1 MPQFLKK
8 TGCKVFGAIVCILLL
23 AAGLFFGILTL
34 VVAGYG
40 GFSSQSALYTAL
52 VEDRLYRDADVIMNG
67 YFDPSDPSHPWV
79 SYYSGS
85 IFSGEKSNMLW
96 TITAQGSDTPV
107 LSTYDGEDSMLTV
120 SNTLNYSTTVSSPKD
135 VYTVDTQLF
144 YCGNRLYSFNADND
158 AFSPAFSTV
167 NSGSTEKITG
177 IASYP
182 DAMLTLGFTYDGIH
196 YAYESDEAEPGF
208 YWTDDDTETYTEVD
222 TTYTITCY
230 LLKDMPYNDQYRKL
244 YLFSNTLYSGR
255 YTLCAMTAGFLIPAL
270 ILLVLLCCTVGRV
283 NGKDEAVLN
292 PIHRIPGEL
301 ALLPVILI
309 CALGLGFLDGNFS
322 HYQTALVELGVAVAI
337 CAPFLAYF
345 VTTLCARVKTHT
357 LLRNTLCARLW
368 GFLRK
373 AGKSATAAGT
383 AVFLHLPL
391 IWKVMGAYLAL
402 CILELIGL
410 GLFYWGSGVF
420 YFLWIMEKL
429 LLGGVIAYV
438 CMSFLRLKSGA
449 ERISAGDYNTKVST
463 DHLVLEFKSTA
474 ETLNHIQDGINTA
487 VESRMR
493 SERLKTELITNVSH
507 DLKTPLTSIVSY
519 VDLLKQEPAGSPAA
533 EEYLQVLDRQSAR
546 LKKLIEDLVEA
557 SKASTGNITVHAEP
571 LDFSMML
578 GQALGE
584 YNERLT
590 KAGLTPVAK
599 LPEEPVMIS
608 ADGRLLW
615 RILDNLLGNA
625 VKYAMPG
632 TRLYVTL
639 TADTHAIVTFRNIS
653 RDPLDVTPEELMER
667 FVRGDSSRHT
677 EGSGLGL
684 SIAQSLAESMGG
696 EFLLSVDGD
705 LFKAAI
711 VFPTLP
717 APIPQEPPT
726 IEETP

>member
-8 TGCKVFGAIVCILLL
+8 TGWKVFCAIVCILLL

-34 VVAGYG
+34 VLADYG
-40 GFSSQSALYTAL
+40 GFSSQSALYTNL

-67 YFDPSDPSHPWV
+67 YFDPSDPTHPWV

-85 IFSGEKSNMLW
+85 IFTGNKSNMLW
-96 TITAQGSDTPV
+96 TITEEGSDTPV
-107 LSTYDGEDSMLTV
+107 LSTYDGQDSMLSV
-120 SNTLNYSTTVSSPKD
+120 STTQGYATTVSSAKD
-135 VYTVDTQLF
+135 VYTISTQLF
-144 YCGNRLYSFNADND
+144 YCDGKLYTYSDGD
-158 AFSPAFSTV
+158 DKFSPV
-167 NSGSTEKITG
+167 NSASNQKITG
-177 IASYP
+177 IESYP
-182 DAMLTLGFTYDGIH
+182 DTMLALGFTYNGSH
-196 YAYESDEAEPGF
+196 YAYEDTDAEPGF
-208 YWTDDDTETYTEVD
+208 YWTGDDTLTYTEVD

-230 LLKDMPYNDQYRKL
+230 LLKDMPHNDQYRRL
-244 YLFSNTLYSGR
+244 YLLSNTLYRER
-255 YTLCAMTAGFLIPAL
+255 YVLCGITAGLLIPAL

-292 PIHRIPGEL
+292 PIHRIPGEI
-301 ALLPVILI
+301 ALIPIVLGV
-309 CALGLGFLDGNFS
+309 ALGLSGLDSSFS
-322 HYQTALVELGVAVAI
+322 YYPTALIGLGFSAAI
-337 CAPFLAYF
+337 CAPFLVYF
-345 VTTLCARVKTHT
+345 FTTLCARIKTHT
-357 LLRNTLCARLW
+357 LLHNTLCARLW
-368 GFLRK
+368 KLIRK
-373 AGKSATAAGT
+373 AGKSATTAGT
-383 AVFLHLPL
+383 AFFLHLPL
-391 IWKVMGAYLAL
+391 IWKVMGAYLVL

-410 GLFYWGSGVF
+410 GLFFWGDGIL
-420 YFLWIMEKL
+420 YFLWAMEKL

-449 ERISAGDYNTKVST
+449 ERISAGDYNTKVPT

-474 ETLNHIQDGINTA
+474 DTLNHIQDGINTA

-557 SKASTGNITVHAEP
+557 SKASTGNITVHAAP

-584 YNERLT
+584 YNERLE

-599 LPEEPVMIS
+599 LPEAPVMIS

-653 RDPLDVTPEELMER
+653 REPLDVTPEELMER

-705 LFKAAI
+705 LFKAAV

-717 APIPQEPPT
+717 TPKPQEPDT
-726 IEETP
+726 KDTE

>member
-1 MPQFLKK
+1 MPQFMKK
-8 TGCKVFGAIVCILLL
+8 TGWKVFGAIVCILLL

-34 VVAGYG
+34 VIADCG
-40 GFSSQSALYTAL
+40 GFTSQSALYNSL
-52 VEDRLYRDADVIMNG
+52 VESRLYQDADIILTG
-67 YFDPSDPSHPWV
+67 YFDPSDPTHPWV
-79 SYYSGS
+79 SYYSGC
-85 IFSGEKSNMLW
+85 IYTGDNSNMLW
-96 TITAQGSDTPV
+96 TITEEGSDTPV
-107 LSTYDGEDSMLTV
+107 LSTYDGQDSMLSIST
-120 SNTLNYSTTVSSPKD
+120 SLGYTTTVSSAKD
-135 VYTVDTQLF
+135 VYTISTQLF
-144 YCGNRLYSFNADND
+144 YCDGNLYTYSEGDDRFYPINSA
-158 AFSPAFSTV
+158 STQ
-167 NSGSTEKITG
+167 KITG
-177 IASYP
+177 IESYP
-182 DAMLTLGFTYDGIH
+182 DTMLTLGFTYNGSH
-196 YAYESDEAEPGF
+196 YAYEDTDAEPGF
-208 YWTDDDTETYTEVD
+208 YWTGDDTLTYTDVSS
-222 TTYTITCY
+222 TYTITCY
-230 LLKDMPYNDQYRKL
+230 LLKDMPYNDQYRRL
-244 YLFSNTLYSGR
+244 YLFSNTLYRER
-255 YTLCAMTAGFLIPAL
+255 YVLCGITAGLLIPAL

-292 PIHRIPGEL
+292 PIHRIPGEI
-301 ALLPVILI
+301 ALIPIVLGV
-309 CALGLGFLDGNFS
+309 ALGLSGLDSSFS
-322 HYQTALVELGVAVAI
+322 YYPTALIGLGFSAAI
-337 CAPFLAYF
+337 CAPFLVYF
-345 VTTLCARVKTHT
+345 VTTLCARIKTHT
-357 LLRNTLCARLW
+357 LLHNTLCARLW
-368 GFLRK
+368 RFIRK
-373 AGKSATAAGT
+373 AGKSATAAGA

-410 GLFYWGSGVF
+410 GLLFWGNGIL
-420 YFLWIMEKL
+420 YFFWVIEKL

-463 DHLVLEFKSTA
+463 EHLVLEFKSTA

-557 SKASTGNITVHAEP
+557 SKASTGNITVHAAP

-584 YNERLT
+584 YNERLE

-599 LPEEPVMIS
+599 LPEAPVMIS

-653 RDPLDVTPEELMER
+653 REPLDVTPEELMER

-677 EGSGLGL
+677 EGNGLGL

-705 LFKAAI
+705 LFKAAV

-717 APIPQEPPT
+717 TPKSQEPPAST
-726 IEETP
+726 EEIE

>member
-1 MPQFLKK
+1 MPQFMKK
-8 TGCKVFGAIVCILLL
+8 TGWKVFGAIVCILLL

-34 VVAGYG
+34 VIADYG
-40 GFSSQSALYTAL
+40 GFSSQSALYTSL

-67 YFDPSDPSHPWV
+67 YFDPSDPTHPWV

-85 IFSGEKSNMLW
+85 IFTGDKSNMLW
-96 TITAQGSDTPV
+96 TITENGSDTPV
-107 LSTYDGEDSMLTV
+107 LSTYDGQDSMLSV
-120 SNTLNYSTTVSSPKD
+120 STTQGYTTTVSSAKD
-135 VYTVDTQLF
+135 VYTISTQLF
-144 YCGNRLYSFNADND
+144 YCDGKLYTYSDGD
-158 AFSPAFSTV
+158 DKFSPV
-167 NSGSTEKITG
+167 NSASTQKITG
-177 IASYP
+177 IESYP
-182 DAMLTLGFTYDGIH
+182 DIMLTLGFTYNGSH
-196 YAYESDEAEPGF
+196 YAYEDTDAEPGF
-208 YWTDDDTETYTEVD
+208 YWTGDDTLTYTEVD

-230 LLKDMPYNDQYRKL
+230 LLKDMPHNDQYRKL
-244 YLFSNTLYSGR
+244 YLLSNTLYRER
-255 YTLCAMTAGFLIPAL
+255 YTLCGITAGLLIPAL

-283 NGKDEAVLN
+283 NGRDEAVLN
-292 PIHRIPGEL
+292 PIHRIPGEI
-301 ALLPVILI
+301 ALVPIV
-309 CALGLGFLDGNFS
+309 LGLSLGLSGLDVSFS
-322 HYQTALVELGVAVAI
+322 YYQTALIGLGFSAAI
-337 CAPFLAYF
+337 CAPFLVYF
-345 VTTLCARVKTHT
+345 FTTLCVRIKTHT

-368 GFLRK
+368 RLIRK
-373 AGKSATAAGT
+373 AGKSATTAGT
-383 AVFLHLPL
+383 AFFLHLPL

-410 GLFYWGSGVF
+410 GLFFWGDGIL
-420 YFLWIMEKL
+420 YFFWAMEKL

-474 ETLNHIQDGINTA
+474 DTLNHIQDGINTA

-557 SKASTGNITVHAEP
+557 SKASTGNITVHAAP

-584 YNERLT
+584 YNERLE

-599 LPEEPVMIS
+599 LPEAPVMIS

-653 RDPLDVTPEELMER
+653 REPLDVTPEELMER

-705 LFKAAI
+705 LFKAAV

-717 APIPQEPPT
+717 TPKPQEPGAEDT
-726 IEETP
+726 D

>member
-1 MPQFLKK
+1 MPQFMKK
-8 TGCKVFGAIVCILLL
+8 TGWKVFGAIVCILLL

-34 VVAGYG
+34 VIADYG
-40 GFSSQSALYTAL
+40 GFTSQSALYNSL
-52 VEDRLYRDADVIMNG
+52 VESRLYQDADIILTG
-67 YFDPSDPSHPWV
+67 YFDPSDPTHPWV

-85 IFSGEKSNMLW
+85 IYTGDNSNMLW
-96 TITAQGSDTPV
+96 TITEEGSDTPV
-107 LSTYDGEDSMLTV
+107 LSTYDGQDSMLSIST
-120 SNTLNYSTTVSSPKD
+120 SLGYTTTVSSAKD
-135 VYTVDTQLF
+135 VYTISTQLF
-144 YCGNRLYSFNADND
+144 YCDGNLYTYSEGDDRFYPINSA
-158 AFSPAFSTV
+158 STQ
-167 NSGSTEKITG
+167 KITG
-177 IASYP
+177 IESYP
-182 DAMLTLGFTYDGIH
+182 DTMLTLGFTYNGSH
-196 YAYESDEAEPGF
+196 YAYEDTDAEPGF
-208 YWTDDDTETYTEVD
+208 YWTGDDTLTYTDVSS
-222 TTYTITCY
+222 TYTITCY
-230 LLKDMPYNDQYRKL
+230 LLKDMPYNDQYRRL
-244 YLFSNTLYSGR
+244 YLFSNTLYRER
-255 YTLCAMTAGFLIPAL
+255 YVLCGITAGLLIPAL

-292 PIHRIPGEL
+292 PIHRIPGEI
-301 ALLPVILI
+301 ALIPIVLGV
-309 CALGLGFLDGNFS
+309 ALGLSGLDSSFS
-322 HYQTALVELGVAVAI
+322 YYPTALIGLGFSAAI
-337 CAPFLAYF
+337 CAPFLVYF
-345 VTTLCARVKTHT
+345 VTTLCARIKTHT
-357 LLRNTLCARLW
+357 LLHNTLCARLW
-368 GFLRK
+368 RFIRK
-373 AGKSATAAGT
+373 AGKSATAAGA

-410 GLFYWGSGVF
+410 GLLFWGNGIL
-420 YFLWIMEKL
+420 YFFWVIEKL

-463 DHLVLEFKSTA
+463 EHLVLEFKSTA

-557 SKASTGNITVHAEP
+557 SKASTGNITVHAAP

-584 YNERLT
+584 YNERLE

-599 LPEEPVMIS
+599 LPEAPVMIS

-653 RDPLDVTPEELMER
+653 REPLDVTPEELMER

-677 EGSGLGL
+677 EGNGLGL

-705 LFKAAI
+705 LFKAAV

-717 APIPQEPPT
+717 TPKPQEPDAEDT
-726 IEETP
+726 E

>member
-1 MPQFLKK
+1 MKK
-8 TGCKVFGAIVCILLL
+8 TGCKVLGAILCILLL

-40 GFSSQSALYTAL
+40 GFTSRSALYSNL
-52 VEDRLYRDADVIMNG
+52 VADRLYRDADVIMNG
-67 YFDPSDPSHPWV
+67 YFDPSDPTHPWV

-85 IFSGEKSNMLW
+85 IFTGDNSNMLW
-96 TITAQGSDTPV
+96 AITEDGSSTPV
-107 LSTYDGEDSMLTV
+107 LSTYDGEDSMMDL
-120 SNTLNYSTTVSSPKD
+120 SSSFSYTTTESSPRD
-135 VYTVDTQLF
+135 VYTIDTQLF
-144 YCGNRLYSFNADND
+144 YCNGSLYTYSEGDDGFY
-158 AFSPAFSTV
+158 PVKSTSSQKI
-167 NSGSTEKITG
+167 SGIET
-177 IASYP
+177 YP
-182 DAMLTLGFTYDGIH
+182 DAMLSLGFTYNGSH
-196 YAYESDEAEPGF
+196 YAYQDTANEPGF
-208 YWTDDDTETYTEVD
+208 YWTDDDTLTYTNVEN
-222 TTYTITCY
+222 TYTITCY

-244 YLFSNTLYSGR
+244 YLLGSTLYSHR
-255 YTLCAMTAGFLIPAL
+255 FTLCGLTAGMLIPVL
-270 ILLVLLCCTVGRV
+270 ILLVLLCCSVGRV
-283 NGKDEAVLN
+283 NGKDEAVRN
-292 PIHRIPGEL
+292 PVHKIPGEL
-301 ALLPVILI
+301 ALIPVILFP
-309 CALGLGFLDGNFS
+309 ALGLSMLDGNFS
-322 HYQTALVELGVAVAI
+322 YYPSALIGLGFGCAI
-337 CAPFLAYF
+337 SAPFLVYF
-345 VTTLCARVKTHT
+345 FVTLCARAKTHT
-357 LLRNTLCARLW
+357 LLHNTLCARLW
-368 GFLRK
+368 RLLRK
-373 AGKSATAAGT
+373 AGKSASAAGT

-391 IWKVMGAYLAL
+391 IWKVMGAYLVL
-402 CILELIGL
+402 CLLELIGL
-410 GLFYWGSGVF
+410 GLFFYGSGTL
-420 YFLWIMEKL
+420 YFFWIVEKL
-429 LLGGVIAYV
+429 LLGGIIAYV

-463 DHLVLEFKSTA
+463 EHLVLDFKSTA
-474 ETLNHIQDGINTA
+474 NTLNHIQDGINTA

-519 VDLLKQEPAGSPAA
+519 VDLLKQEPVGSPAA
-533 EEYLQVLDRQSAR
+533 AEYLQVLDRQSAR

-584 YNERLT
+584 YSERLE

-599 LPEEPVMIS
+599 LPETPVMIS

-625 VKYAMPG
+625 LKYAMPG

-684 SIAQSLAESMGG
+684 SIAQSLTASMGG

-705 LFKAAI
+705 LFKAAV

-717 APIPQEPPT
+717 TPAAPEPQPPVPEEPSL
-726 IEETP
+726 

>member
-8 TGCKVFGAIVCILLL
+8 TGWKVFGAIVCILLL

-34 VVAGYG
+34 VLADYG
-40 GFSSQSALYTAL
+40 GFSSQSALYTNL

-67 YFDPSDPSHPWV
+67 YFDPSDPTHPWV

-85 IFSGEKSNMLW
+85 IFTGEKSNMLW
-96 TITAQGSDTPV
+96 TITEEGSDTPV
-107 LSTYDGEDSMLTV
+107 LSTYDGQDSMLSV
-120 SNTLNYSTTVSSPKD
+120 STTQGYTTTISSAKD
-135 VYTVDTQLF
+135 VYSVSTQLF
-144 YCGNRLYSFNADND
+144 YCDGNLYTYSEGDDEFYL
-158 AFSPAFSTV
+158 V
-167 NSGSTEKITG
+167 NSASTQKISG
-177 IASYP
+177 IDSYP
-182 DAMLTLGFTYDGIH
+182 DTMLSLGFTYNGSH
-196 YAYESDEAEPGF
+196 YAYDNTEDEPGF
-208 YWTDDDTETYTEVD
+208 YWTDNETLTYTDVS

-230 LLKDMPYNDQYRKL
+230 LLKDMPHNDQYRSL
-244 YLFSNTLYSGR
+244 YLFSKTLYSRR
-255 YTLCAMTAGFLIPAL
+255 YPLCGITAGLLVSAL
-270 ILLVLLCCTVGRV
+270 LLLVLLCCTVGRV

-292 PIHRIPGEL
+292 PIHRIPGEI
-301 ALLPVILI
+301 ALIPLILGI
-309 CALGLGFLDGNFS
+309 GFGVGSLGSSFAYYQAALVGLGFS
-322 HYQTALVELGVAVAI
+322 CAI
-337 CAPFLAYF
+337 CAPFLVYF
-345 VTTLCARVKTHT
+345 FTTLCARIKTHT
-357 LLRNTLCARLW
+357 LLHNTLCARLW
-368 GFLRK
+368 RLIRK
-373 AGKSATAAGT
+373 AGKSASTAGT
-383 AVFLHLPL
+383 AFFLHLPL

-402 CILELIGL
+402 CVLELIGL
-410 GLFYWGSGVF
+410 WLLFWGNGAL
-420 YFLWIMEKL
+420 YFFWAVEKL
-429 LLGGVIAYV
+429 LLGGILAYV

-463 DHLVLEFKSTA
+463 DHLVLDFKSTA
-474 ETLNHIQDGINTA
+474 DTLNHIQDGINTA

-584 YNERLT
+584 YNERLE
-590 KAGLTPVAK
+590 KAGLIPVAK
-599 LPEEPVMIS
+599 LPEAPVMIS

-653 RDPLDVTPEELMER
+653 REPLDVTPEELMER

-705 LFKAAI
+705 LFKAAVI
-711 VFPTLP
+711 FPTLP
-717 APIPQEPPT
+717 APKPQEPPENP
-726 IEETP
+726 EEPA

>member
-1 MPQFLKK
+1 MPQFMKK
-8 TGCKVFGAIVCILLL
+8 TGCKVLGSILCILLL

-40 GFSSQSALYTAL
+40 GFTSRSALYSNL
-52 VEDRLYRDADVIMNG
+52 VADRLYRDTDVIMNG

-85 IFSGEKSNMLW
+85 IFTGNNSNMLW
-96 TITAQGSDTPV
+96 TITEDGSDTPV
-107 LSTYDGEDSMLTV
+107 LSTYDGEESMMDL
-120 SNTLNYSTTVSSPKD
+120 SSDFSYTTTESAPRD
-135 VYTVDTQLF
+135 VYTIDTQLF
-144 YCGNRLYSFNADND
+144 YCDGSLYTYSEGDDKFY
-158 AFSPAFSTV
+158 PVKSTSTQKI
-167 NSGSTEKITG
+167 SGIET
-177 IASYP
+177 YP
-182 DAMLTLGFTYDGIH
+182 DTMLSLGFTYNGSH
-196 YAYESDEAEPGF
+196 YAYDDTDDEPGF
-208 YWTDDDTETYTEVD
+208 YWTDDDTLTYTNVE

-230 LLKDMPYNDQYRKL
+230 LLKDMPCNDQYRKL
-244 YLFSNTLYSGR
+244 YLLSNNLYAHR
-255 YTLCAMTAGFLIPAL
+255 FTLCGITAGLLIPAL

-292 PIHRIPGEL
+292 PIHKIPGEL
-301 ALLPVILI
+301 ALIPVILFP
-309 CALGLGFLDGNFS
+309 ALGLSMVDSNFS
-322 HYQTALVELGVAVAI
+322 YYQSALIGLGFGSAI
-337 CAPFLAYF
+337 SAPFLVYF
-345 VTTLCARVKTHT
+345 FVTLCARVKTHT
-357 LLRNTLCARLW
+357 LLHNTLCARLW
-368 GFLRK
+368 KLIRK
-373 AGKSATAAGT
+373 AGKSATTAGT

-391 IWKVMGAYLAL
+391 IWKVMGAYLVL
-402 CILELIGL
+402 CIAELIALWLFFWGNGL
-410 GLFYWGSGVF
+410 L
-420 YFLWIMEKL
+420 YFLWIVEKL
-429 LLGGVIAYV
+429 LVGGVIAYV

-463 DHLVLEFKSTA
+463 DHLVLDFKSTA

-533 EEYLQVLDRQSAR
+533 AEYLQVLDRQSAR

-571 LDFSMML
+571 LDFSMLL

-584 YNERLT
+584 YSERLE

-599 LPEEPVMIS
+599 LPETPVMIS

-653 RDPLDVTPEELMER
+653 REPLDVTPEELMER

-705 LFKAAI
+705 LFKAAVI
-711 VFPTLP
+711 FPTLP
-717 APIPQEPPT
+717 APKPPIIP
-726 IEETP
+726 EESAE

>member
-1 MPQFLKK
+1 MPQFMKK
-8 TGCKVFGAIVCILLL
+8 TVWKVLGAIACILLL
-23 AAGLFFGILTL
+23 AAGLFFGALTL
-34 VVAGYG
+34 ITAVYG
-40 GFSSQSALYTAL
+40 GFTSQDNLYTSL
-52 VEDRLYRDADVIMNG
+52 VESRLYQDADIIMNG
-67 YFDPSDPSHPWV
+67 YFDPSDPSHPWA
-79 SYYSGS
+79 SYYNGS
-85 IFSGEKSNMLW
+85 IFTGEQSNMLW
-96 TITAQGSDTPV
+96 EITAADSDTPV
-107 LSTYDGEDSMLTV
+107 LSTYDGQESILTI
-120 SNTLNYSTTVSSPKD
+120 SDTLSYDTTEASPRD
-135 VYTVDTQLF
+135 VYTLETQLF
-144 YCGNRLYSFNADND
+144 YCNDKLYAYSEDSD
-158 AFSPAFSTV
+158 AFSPV
-167 NSGSTEKITG
+167 NSGSSQKITG
-177 IASYP
+177 IETYP
-182 DAMLTLGFTYDGIH
+182 DTMLSLGFTYNGTH
-196 YAYESDEAEPGF
+196 YAYEDSEASPGF
-208 YWTDDDTETYTEVD
+208 YWTDIDTQTYRD
-222 TTYTITCY
+222 ITTVYTITCY
-230 LLKDMPYNDQYRKL
+230 LLKDMPYSDQYRSL
-244 YLFSNTLYSGR
+244 YRFSQSLYSGR
-255 YTLCAMTAGFLIPAL
+255 FMLCAMTAGFLIAAL
-270 ILLVLLCCTVGRV
+270 ILLILLCCTVGRV
-283 NGKDEAVLN
+283 NGKDEVVLN

-301 ALLPVILI
+301 ALLPVILVCI
-309 CALGLGFLDGNFS
+309 LGLSAIGDNYAYYYQGALIGLGF
-322 HYQTALVELGVAVAI
+322 AVAI
-337 CAPFLAYF
+337 CAPYLVYF
-345 VTTLCARVKTHT
+345 FTTLCARVKSHT

-368 GFLRK
+368 RFLRK
-373 AGKSATAAGT
+373 AGKSATAAGA
-383 AVFLHLPL
+383 AVFLHLPM

-402 CILELIGL
+402 CLLELIGL
-410 GLFYWGSGVF
+410 GIFYYGSGAI
-420 YFLWIMEKL
+420 YFFWIIEKL
-429 LLGGVIAYV
+429 LLGGIIAYV

-449 ERISAGDYNTKVST
+449 ERISAGDYNTQVST
-463 DHLVLEFKSTA
+463 DHLVLEFKTTA
-474 ETLNHIQDGINTA
+474 ETLNHIQGGINAA

-584 YNERLT
+584 YSERLE

-599 LPEEPVMIS
+599 LPETPVMIS

-705 LFKAAI
+705 LFKAAVI
-711 VFPTLP
+711 FPTLP
-717 APIPQEPPT
+717 MPAAPEPQPPVPEEPT
-726 IEETP
+726 L

>member
-1 MPQFLKK
+1 MKK
-8 TGCKVFGAIVCILLL
+8 TVWKVLGSITCILLL
-23 AAGLFFGILTL
+23 AVGLFFGVLTL
-34 VVAGYG
+34 VTAVCG
-40 GFSSQSALYTAL
+40 GFTSRSDLYGTL
-52 VEDRLYRDADVIMNG
+52 VESLLYQDADIIMNG
-67 YFDPSDPSHPWV
+67 YFDPSDPAHPWA

-85 IFSGEKSNMLW
+85 IFTGEESNMLW
-96 TITAQGSDTPV
+96 TITAEGSDTPV
-107 LSTYDGEDSMLTV
+107 LSTYNGQDSMLSISDTL
-120 SNTLNYSTTVSSPKD
+120 SYNTTEASPKD
-135 VYTVDTQLF
+135 VYTLDTQLF
-144 YCGNRLYSFNADND
+144 YCDGTLYAYNEDND
-158 AFSPAFSTV
+158 AFSPV
-167 NSGSTEKITG
+167 NSNSSQKITG
-177 IASYP
+177 IESYP
-182 DAMLTLGFTYDGIH
+182 DTMLSLGFTYNGTH
-196 YAYESDEAEPGF
+196 YAYEDNEASPGF
-208 YWTDDDTETYTEVD
+208 YWTDIDTQTYRDV
-222 TTYTITCY
+222 TTVYTIKCY
-230 LLKDMPYNDQYRKL
+230 LLKDMPYNDSYQSLYR
-244 YLFSNTLYSGR
+244 FTQMLYSGR
-255 YTLCAMTAGFLIPAL
+255 FTLCALTAVFLIAAL
-270 ILLVLLCCTVGRV
+270 VLLILLCCTVGHV
-283 NGKDEAVLN
+283 SGKDEVVLN
-292 PIHRIPGEL
+292 PIHRIPGEVV
-301 ALLPVILI
+301 LLPIIFAFLFGLDSINSSYSHYQSALI
-309 CALGLGFLDGNFS
+309 GLGFS
-322 HYQTALVELGVAVAI
+322 AAI
-337 CAPFLAYF
+337 CAPCLVYLL
-345 VTTLCARVKTHT
+345 TTLCARVKSHT

-368 GFLRK
+368 RFLRK
-373 AGKSATAAGT
+373 AGKSATAAGA
-383 AVFLHLPL
+383 AVFLHLPM

-402 CILELIGL
+402 CLLELIGL
-410 GLFYWGSGVF
+410 GIFYYGSGAI
-420 YFLWIMEKL
+420 YFFWIIEKL
-429 LLGGVIAYV
+429 LLGGIIAYV

-449 ERISAGDYNTKVST
+449 ERISAGDYNTQVST
-463 DHLVLEFKSTA
+463 DHLVLEFKTTA
-474 ETLNHIQDGINTA
+474 ETLNHIQGGINAA

-584 YNERLT
+584 YSERLE

-599 LPEEPVMIS
+599 LPETPVMIS

-705 LFKAAI
+705 LFKAAVI
-711 VFPTLP
+711 FPTLP
-717 APIPQEPPT
+717 MPAAPEAQPPVPEEPT
-726 IEETP
+726 L

>member
-1 MPQFLKK
+1 MKK
-8 TGCKVFGAIVCILLL
+8 TGCKVLGSILCILLL

-34 VVAGYG
+34 IIANYD
-40 GFSSQSALYTAL
+40 GFTSQSAFYSNLIKNRIYQ
-52 VEDRLYRDADVIMNG
+52 DADLIMNG

-85 IFSGEKSNMLW
+85 IFTGESSNMLW
-96 TITAQGSDTPV
+96 TITEQDSDTPL
-107 LSTYDGEDSMLTV
+107 LSTYNDEDSMLTLV
-120 SNTLNYSTTVSSPKD
+120 CAGYEYTTTISSPKD
-135 VYTVDTQLF
+135 IYTISSQLF
-144 YCGNRLYSFNADND
+144 YCNGSLYAYNESDDSFYVITSN
-158 AFSPAFSTV
+158 STQ
-167 NSGSTEKITG
+167 KITG
-177 IASYP
+177 IDSYP
-182 DAMLTLGFTYDGIH
+182 DTLKSVGFTYNNSH
-196 YAYESDEAEPGF
+196 YAYIADSIAPGF
-208 YWTDDDTETYTEVD
+208 YWTDDDTETHTDVS

-230 LLKDMPYNDQYRKL
+230 LQEGLPYKDQYRSL
-244 YLFSNTLYSGR
+244 YQYSKTLYSNR
-255 YTLCAMTAGFLIPAL
+255 YTLCAMTAGLLISAL
-270 ILLVLLCCTVGRV
+270 ILLILLCCTVGRV
-283 NGKDEAVLN
+283 NGKDDAVLN
-292 PIHRIPGEL
+292 PLHQIPGEL
-301 ALLPVILI
+301 ALIPMIIGFGIGTVILGDSIASTLTSLLLIGLGCSTVIYALFLVYFFATI
-309 CALGLGFLDGNFS
+309 CAR
-322 HYQTALVELGVAVAI
+322 I
-337 CAPFLAYF
+337 
-345 VTTLCARVKTHT
+345 KTHT
-357 LLRNTLCARLW
+357 LFHNTLCAHLW
-368 GFLRK
+368 RVLCKVG
-373 AGKSATAAGT
+373 
-383 AVFLHLPL
+383 AVTFLHLPT
-391 IWKVMGAYLAL
+391 IWKAMGAYLAL

-410 GLFYWGSGVF
+410 WMFFYGSGTL
-420 YFLWIMEKL
+420 YFFWIVEKL
-429 LLGGVIAYV
+429 LLGGIIAYV

-463 DHLVLEFKSTA
+463 DHLVLDFKSTA
-474 ETLNHIQDGINTA
+474 NTLNHIQDGINTA

-584 YNERLT
+584 YSERLE

-599 LPEEPVMIS
+599 LPETPVMIS

-705 LFKAAI
+705 LFKAAV

-717 APIPQEPPT
+717 MPAAPEHQPSLPEEPAL
-726 IEETP
+726 

>member
-1 MPQFLKK
+1 MPQFMKK
-8 TGCKVFGAIVCILLL
+8 TGCKVLGAILCILLL
-23 AAGLFFGILTL
+23 AAGLFFGIITL
-34 VVAGYG
+34 VVAGYD
-40 GFSSQSALYTAL
+40 GFNSKTSLYNNL
-52 VEDRLYRDADVIMNG
+52 VADRLYRDTDVIMNG

-79 SYYSGS
+79 SYYSGN
-85 IFSGEKSNMLW
+85 IFTGNNSNMLW
-96 TITAQGSDTPV
+96 AITEDGSDTPV
-107 LSTYDGEDSMLTV
+107 LATYDGEESMMNI
-120 SNTLNYSTTVSSPKD
+120 SSEYSYTTTESSPRD
-135 VYTVDTQLF
+135 VYTIDTQLF
-144 YCGNRLYSFNADND
+144 YCDGTLYTYSEGDDGFY
-158 AFSPAFSTV
+158 PVKSTSTQKI
-167 NSGSTEKITG
+167 SGIET
-177 IASYP
+177 YP
-182 DAMLTLGFTYDGIH
+182 DAMLSLGFTYNGSH
-196 YAYESDEAEPGF
+196 YAYQDTDDDAGF
-208 YWTDDDTETYTEVD
+208 YWTGEDTLTYTDVEN
-222 TTYTITCY
+222 TYTITCY

-244 YLFSNTLYSGR
+244 YLLSNNLYAHR
-255 YTLCAMTAGFLIPAL
+255 FTLCGITAGLLIPAL

-292 PIHRIPGEL
+292 PIHKIPGEL
-301 ALLPVILI
+301 ALIPVILFP
-309 CALGLGFLDGNFS
+309 ALGLSMLESNFAYYQSAMIGLGFGC
-322 HYQTALVELGVAVAI
+322 AI
-337 CAPFLAYF
+337 SAPFLVYF
-345 VTTLCARVKTHT
+345 FVSLCARVKTHT
-357 LLRNTLCARLW
+357 LLHNTLCARLW
-368 GFLRK
+368 RFLRK
-373 AGKSATAAGT
+373 TGKSAAAAGT

-391 IWKVMGAYLAL
+391 IWKVMGLYLLL
-402 CILELIGL
+402 CIAELIGL
-410 GLFYWGSGVF
+410 WLLYWGNSAL
-420 YFLWIMEKL
+420 YFFWAMEKL
-429 LLGGVIAYV
+429 LLGGIIAYV
-438 CMSFLRLKSGA
+438 CMCFLRLKSGA

-463 DHLVLEFKSTA
+463 DHLVLDFKSTA
-474 ETLNHIQDGINTA
+474 NTLNHIQDGINTA

-584 YNERLT
+584 YSERLE

-599 LPEEPVMIS
+599 LPETPVMIS

-705 LFKAAI
+705 LFKAAV

-717 APIPQEPPT
+717 MPAAPEPQPPVPEEPT
-726 IEETP
+726 L